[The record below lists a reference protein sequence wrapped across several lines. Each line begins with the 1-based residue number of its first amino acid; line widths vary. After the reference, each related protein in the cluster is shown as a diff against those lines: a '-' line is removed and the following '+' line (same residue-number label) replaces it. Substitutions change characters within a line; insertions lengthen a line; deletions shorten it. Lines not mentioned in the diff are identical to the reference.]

1 MTSLFPG
8 MVISSFL
15 ILSRI
20 GFFSSFGGII
30 SSSFLISG
38 SSLTSCRI
46 GSSFFSSLSSTF
58 FSFGASWTSFSLSFF
73 DSFLCVFFFSFF
85 SSNSPVK
92 SFWEISALLAFWFLA
107 FFSFFSVV
115 VVVVAVSS
123 GFGSVFCTSF
133 FGGFFSSFFSFF
145 SSFLV
150 SLGSLSGSGGSFL
163 SSSKKSI
170 SFSIVLVLI
179 FESFFLPLPP
189 LLWYLVLCSL

>member
-1 MTSLFPG
+1 
-8 MVISSFL
+8 
-15 ILSRI
+15 
-20 GFFSSFGGII
+20 
-30 SSSFLISG
+30 
-38 SSLTSCRI
+38 
-46 GSSFFSSLSSTF
+46 
-58 FSFGASWTSFSLSFF
+58 
-73 DSFLCVFFFSFF
+73 
-85 SSNSPVK
+85 
-92 SFWEISALLAFWFLA
+92 
-107 FFSFFSVV
+107 VV

-170 SFSIVLVLI
+170 SFSIVLVLS